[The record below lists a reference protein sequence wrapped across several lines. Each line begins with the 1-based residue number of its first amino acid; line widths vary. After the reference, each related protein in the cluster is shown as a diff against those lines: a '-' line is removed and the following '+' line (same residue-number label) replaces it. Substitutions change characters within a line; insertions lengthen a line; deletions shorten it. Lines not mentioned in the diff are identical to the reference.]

1 MHPAERLRG
10 LKSLK
15 LQGKTI
21 VLGVTG
27 SIAATECVKLA
38 HELIRHGADVYAVHT
53 RSATEILHPNALQYA
68 TGHPVVTQ
76 ITGSMEYLEMCGRD
90 GKADLLLVAPCTSNT
105 MSKIAQGID
114 DSTVTTY
121 AANALG
127 SGIPIIV
134 APAARESMMDNP
146 AVAANV
152 RRLQELRVELV
163 EAKREEEKAK
173 MADVET
179 IVAHVI
185 RRLGPKDL
193 VDMRVLVVA
202 GSTVEPIDDVRVV
215 TNRSTGG
222 TGIELAKVAFEHGAN
237 VELWLGRH
245 ETPVPPWLPFK
256 AFETTAD
263 LVSMAEKADADVCVV
278 PAAVSDFTPTK
289 KAGKIPSRDG
299 VLSLDLQ
306 PTPKVLNRFRKGAK
320 KALVGF
326 KAEAGVSEADLNA
339 RAMALVKEAEVTQ
352 RVAQRVLGDRSCE
365 VKILSETNLPVSQG
379 FGVSAAAAL
388 STALA
393 LDDALGSQVP
403 RDELVAIA
411 HETEVECGT
420 GLGDVVPASL
430 GGMDLRL
437 KPGAPAHAEVRT
449 FPVEADLLLAVI
461 GPEMPT
467 KTVLRDPKKV
477 AAINRIG
484 GALVDEFSRDPTME
498 RLFELGARFAEGTGL
513 ADRRV
518 LEVIRASRMFGRA
531 TMAMLGNSV
540 VATGN
545 REQLATLYL
554 KFGTL
559 QRCGVDNEGARVL

>member
-1 MHPAERLRG
+1 MAIVSGMHPAERLRG

-27 SIAATECVKLA
+27 SIAAIESVKLA
-38 HELIRHGADVYAVHT
+38 HELIRHGADVYAVLT

-90 GKADLLLVAPCTSNT
+90 GKADLLLIAPCTSNT
-105 MSKIAQGID
+105 ISKIAQGID
-114 DSTVTTY
+114 DTTVTTY

-134 APAARESMMDNP
+134 APAAHESMMDNP

-152 RRLQELRVELV
+152 RRLQELRIELL
-163 EAKREEEKAK
+163 EAKHEEEKAK

-278 PAAVSDFTPTK
+278 PAAVSDFTPAK
-289 KAGKIPSRDG
+289 KQPGKIPSRDG

-326 KAEAGVSEADLNA
+326 KAEARVSEADLKA
-339 RAMALVKEAEVTQ
+339 RAMALVKEADVDFV
-352 RVAQRVLGDRSCE
+352 VANDISKVKGDTTSITIFDR
-365 VKILSETNLPVSQG
+365 KGRSETFEGSK
-379 FGVSAAAAL
+379 
-388 STALA
+388 ALA
-393 LDDALGSQVP
+393 AERVW
-403 RDELVAIA
+403 RAIL
-411 HETEVECGT
+411 HG
-420 GLGDVVPASL
+420 
-430 GGMDLRL
+430 
-437 KPGAPAHAEVRT
+437 VR
-449 FPVEADLLLAVI
+449 
-461 GPEMPT
+461 G
-467 KTVLRDPKKV
+467 
-477 AAINRIG
+477 
-484 GALVDEFSRDPTME
+484 
-498 RLFELGARFAEGTGL
+498 
-513 ADRRV
+513 
-518 LEVIRASRMFGRA
+518 
-531 TMAMLGNSV
+531 
-540 VATGN
+540 
-545 REQLATLYL
+545 
-554 KFGTL
+554 
-559 QRCGVDNEGARVL
+559 

>member
-1 MHPAERLRG
+1 MEAAGANGRRGLKLARRRENLIPSKRGHSYISRMAIVNGMHPAERLRG
-10 LKSLK
+10 VKSLR

-27 SIAATECVKLA
+27 SIAAIESVKLA
-38 HELIRHGADVYAVHT
+38 HELIRHGADVYAVLT

-68 TGHPVVTQ
+68 TGHPVVTA

-90 GKADLLLVAPCTSNT
+90 GKADLLLIAPCTSNT
-105 MSKIAQGID
+105 ISKIAQGID

-134 APAARESMMDNP
+134 APAAHESMMDNP

-152 RRLQELRVELV
+152 RRLQELRIQLL

-202 GSTVEPIDDVRVV
+202 GSTVEPIDDVHVV
-215 TNRSTGG
+215 TSRSTGG
-222 TGIELAKVAFEHGAN
+222 TGIERAKVAFEHGAN

-245 ETPVPPWLPFK
+245 ETPVPPCK

-263 LVSMAEKADADVCVV
+263 LASRAEIADADVCVV
-278 PAAVSDFTPTK
+278 PAAVSDFTPAK
-289 KAGKIPSRDG
+289 KQPGKIPSRDG

-326 KAEAGVSEADLNA
+326 KAEAGVSETELKA
-339 RAMALVKEAEVTQ
+339 RAMALVKEADA
-352 RVAQRVLGDRSCE
+352 RLGVSHDTSKVKGDATSITIFDR
-365 VKILSETNLPVSQG
+365 KGRSETFEGSK
-379 FGVSAAAAL
+379 
-388 STALA
+388 ALA
-393 LDDALGSQVP
+393 AERVW
-403 RDELVAIA
+403 R
-411 HETEVECGT
+411 
-420 GLGDVVPASL
+420 ASL
-430 GGMDLRL
+430 PGGRGGVVL
-437 KPGAPAHAEVRT
+437 APAR
-449 FPVEADLLLAVI
+449 PGGLS
-461 GPEMPT
+461 GP
-467 KTVLRDPKKV
+467 LR
-477 AAINRIG
+477 
-484 GALVDEFSRDPTME
+484 SRSPE
-498 RLFELGARFAEGTGL
+498 E
-513 ADRRV
+513 
-518 LEVIRASRMFGRA
+518 
-531 TMAMLGNSV
+531 
-540 VATGN
+540 
-545 REQLATLYL
+545 
-554 KFGTL
+554 
-559 QRCGVDNEGARVL
+559 

>member
-10 LKSLK
+10 VKSIK

-27 SIAATECVKLA
+27 SIAAVECVKLA
-38 HELIRHGADVYAVHT
+38 HELIRHGAEVHAVFT

-68 TGHPVVTQ
+68 TGNPVVTQ

-90 GKADLLLVAPCTSNT
+90 GKADLLLIAPCTSNT
-105 MSKIAQGID
+105 ISKIAQGID

-127 SGIPIIV
+127 SGIPILV
-134 APAARESMMDNP
+134 APAAHESMMDNP

-163 EAKREEEKAK
+163 EPRREEEKAK

-193 VDMRVLVVA
+193 VDLRVLVVA

-245 ETPVPPWLPFK
+245 ETPVAPWLPFK

-278 PAAVSDFTPTK
+278 PAAVSDFTPAK
-289 KAGKIPSRDG
+289 RQPGKIPSRDG

-326 KAEAGVSEADLNA
+326 KAEAGVSESELKA
-339 RAMALVKEAEVTQ
+339 RAMALVKEADVDFV
-352 RVAQRVLGDRSCE
+352 VANDISKVKGDTTSITIFDR
-365 VKILSETNLPVSQG
+365 KGRSETFEGSK
-379 FGVSAAAAL
+379 
-388 STALA
+388 ALA
-393 LDDALGSQVP
+393 LDDALGSKEP

-437 KPGAPAHAEVRT
+437 QPGAPAHAEVRT
-449 FPVEADLLLAVI
+449 FPVEADLLLVVI

-484 GALVDEFSRDPTME
+484 GALVDEFSRGPTLE

-513 ADRRV
+513 ADKRV

-540 VATGN
+540 GATVN